1 NDISF
6 LNPQDIASMRVL
18 KDASSQSIYGI
29 RAANGV
35 ILITTKNGQ
44 NGELTI
50 NYNGYVGFQQATNKV
65 KMDNSKQ
72 YATLLNEKT
81 GSTTIDPNDIKA
93 NTDWY
98 GEILHKAFVQNHEIS
113 ARGGT
118 DKGTYNLSL
127 GYL

>member
-1 NDISF
+1 
-6 LNPQDIASMRVL
+6 
-18 KDASSQSIYGI
+18 
-29 RAANGV
+29 
-35 ILITTKNGQ
+35 
-44 NGELTI
+44 
-50 NYNGYVGFQQATNKV
+50 TNKV
-65 KMDNSKQ
+65 KMANSKQ

-127 GYL
+127 GYLDQQGIIKGNDYKRVTARFSNDWQLKEPLKIGYNVTAYGFKSNDIPINVVYQ